1 MAKIKFSSRY
11 LSSIKSGEIE
21 AKWNAAN
28 TRILRYMIDFWQN
41 DLGLHKQVSA
51 PEIYLLEIKVQ
62 ELLIR
67 WDKMADDHFHKSRLA
82 ASKEACDAL
91 TIEAVSKLESLR
103 KILVKT
109 LTVDDR
115 VDWETLKDK
124 LPYHGNANFPELAP
138 KQVTTAKPIYM
149 EPVIGFWEGLFGKRA
164 AKLEDARRHYEL
176 KVHEWEKIQ
185 GDNLRRHQEAL
196 TQWNNRK
203 SNFKLEYETAK
214 AAFLAEQLAQ
224 NSSIDELALSVK
236 TGDVRSVIEHA
247 SLVLDA
253 SDYEGLFEKSYEID
267 YQANPKLLLVEY
279 DLPSPNV
286 MPTLKSVRFTASTGE
301 VKETYISDKEQR
313 SNFDL
318 ACYQIVLRTLHEL
331 FEADESGNLD
341 AVLFNGFSTAI
352 NPANGKNTRSCIM
365 SLLARKTEFL
375 EIDLSRVDPKSCFK
389 SLKGVSASSLAALAP
404 IAPVM
409 EMNKQDKR
417 FVDAREVISAID
429 TATNLAS
436 MDWSDFEHLIRELFE
451 KEFASRGGDVKIT
464 QASSDGGVDAV
475 AFDPDPITGGKI
487 VIQAKRYTRTVGVS
501 AVRDLFG
508 TVQHEGA
515 SRGILISTADYGP
528 DAHQFAAGKP
538 ISLFSGSHLLHLM
551 EKHGYNAK
559 IDLQAARK
567 ELNLK

>member
-1 MAKIKFSSRY
+1 MTDMKFSSRY
-11 LSSIKSGEIE
+11 LASIRAGAIE

-28 TRILRYMIDFWQN
+28 TRILRYMVDFWQK

-51 PEIYLLEIKVQ
+51 PEIYLLKIKVQ
-62 ELLIR
+62 ELMNR

-91 TIEAVSKLESLR
+91 TVEAVSKLDSLR

-124 LPYHGNANFPELAP
+124 SPYQGNSNFSEPAP
-138 KQVTTAKPIYM
+138 KLASTAKPIYI
-149 EPVIGFWEGLFGKRA
+149 EPVIGFWAGLFGKRA
-164 AKLEDARRHYEL
+164 AKLAEARQFHEG
-176 KVHEWEKIQ
+176 KVLEWEKSE
-185 GDNLRRHQEAL
+185 GNSLSKYGHAL
-196 TQWNNRK
+196 TEWNNRK
-203 SNFKLEYETAK
+203 NKFKLEYEATK
-214 AAFLAEQLAQ
+214 AGFLAQQDVQ
-224 NSSIDELALSVK
+224 NTKIDELAHGVK

-247 SLVLDA
+247 NLVLDA

-267 YQANPKLLLVEY
+267 YQADPKLLLVEY
-279 DLPSPNV
+279 ELPSPNT
-286 MPTLKSVRFTASTGE
+286 MPTLKSVRFTASTGD
-301 VKETYISDKEQR
+301 VKETYISEKEQK

-318 ACYQIVLRTLHEL
+318 ACYQIALRTLHEL
-331 FEADESGNLD
+331 FEADEAGNLD
-341 AVLFNGFSTAI
+341 AILFNGFSTAI

-365 SLLARKTEFL
+365 SLLARKAEFL

-417 FVDAREVISAID
+417 FIDAREVIAGID

-451 KEFASRGGDVKIT
+451 KEFAARGGDVKIT

-487 VIQAKRYTRTVGVS
+487 VIQAKRYTRTVGVA

-538 ISLFSGSHLLHLM
+538 ISLFSGSHLLHLL

-567 ELNLK
+567 ELNLR